1 MSSSKIE
8 GEQMEVDSYV
18 KHQLLNTEYL
28 PELKQKP
35 YDLFNAY
42 LFAKEH
48 QLSEENFSK
57 AHQYITEHLLPQH
70 QRGVFRKTEM
80 LVMEHQTVRIQ
91 YEAAPAN
98 ILAIEYQIF

>member
-28 PELKQKP
+28 PELKRKP

-42 LFAKEH
+42 LFAK
-48 QLSEENFSK
+48 
-57 AHQYITEHLLPQH
+57 AHQYIIEHLLPQH